1 MGLDPAKVT
10 TRSNS
15 DLCTVERVLSDTS
28 MSPAARMEFI
38 SLLGQ
43 QWDKATEGSTERFR
57 TVREIRRRFP
67 AQAVV
72 LLGREVTPGHP
83 TMEGAGYDCHCGEC
97 LYRRES

>member
-15 DLCTVERVLSDTS
+15 DLCTVERVLTDTS

-38 SLLGQ
+38 YLLGQ

-57 TVREIRRRFP
+57 TVVEVRRRFP
-67 AQAVV
+67 AQAAV
-72 LLGREVTPGHP
+72 LLGRE
-83 TMEGAGYDCHCGEC
+83 
-97 LYRRES
+97 S